1 MTQTPEEIFAAI
13 LAEWNTLADDKAAI
27 DIAEQELA
35 DLQAQLAAKTAE
47 LAAAREEY
55 TRSTDLVQT
64 LFQEVSDI
72 ILG

>member
-64 LFQEVSDI
+64 LLRETK
-72 ILG
+72 